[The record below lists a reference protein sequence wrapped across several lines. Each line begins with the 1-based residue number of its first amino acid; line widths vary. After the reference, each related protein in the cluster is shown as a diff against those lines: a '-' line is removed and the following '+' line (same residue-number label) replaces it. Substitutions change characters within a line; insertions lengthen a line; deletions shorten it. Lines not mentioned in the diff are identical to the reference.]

1 MAQYLKDDVQESI
14 SSAALKV
21 FAQKGYR
28 AATMAEI
35 GGAAGI
41 STGNIY
47 RYFKDKK
54 ELFRAVIS
62 DEFARTFTE
71 LMRRR
76 VKALDGV
83 DDVRAL
89 EMGAPYHLVSE
100 ELLGFCI
107 ENRLLVVVL
116 LGKAQGTDHQR
127 FAEKMVQDL
136 VKLAI
141 GYLKSIDPA
150 FDANETTTFVLD
162 LIYRKFVSAMVSILT
177 TFEDEAKIR
186 EAVRSFSYYHLAG
199 LKSFF
204 EWPPSSSGP
213 RVRR

>member
-1 MAQYLKDDVQESI
+1 MAQYLKEDVQESI
-14 SSAALKV
+14 SGAALAV
-21 FAQKGYR
+21 FARKGYR

-35 GGAAGI
+35 GEAAGI

-47 RYFKDKK
+47 RYFRDKT

-71 LMRRR
+71 LIRRR

-89 EMGAPYHLVSE
+89 EVDAPYHLISE
-100 ELLGFCI
+100 ELLRFCI
-107 ENRLLVVVL
+107 ENRLRVVVL
-116 LGKAQGTDHQR
+116 LGKAQGTHHEA
-127 FAEKMVQDL
+127 FAEKMVHAL

-141 GYLKSIDPA
+141 AHARSTRPTFDPK
-150 FDANETTTFVLD
+150 ETTTFSLD
-162 LIYRKFVSAMVSILT
+162 LVYRNFVSAMASILT
-177 TFEDEAKIR
+177 RFEDEARIR
-186 EAVRSFSYYHLAG
+186 EAVAGLSRYHLAG

-204 EWPPSSSGP
+204 EGASSSPGS